1 MPHVFVTL
9 VVSTYQKFRYDRK
22 LINVF
27 FIKLVYYAVRIHI
40 LYNHIHGV

>member
-1 MPHVFVTL
+1 MFFIPVMP
-9 VVSTYQKFRYDRK
+9 TYQKVRYDRK

-40 LYNHIHGV
+40 LHNHIHGV